1 MIIYQNGYYL
11 NEEKVTISPFDHGF
25 LYGMGLFETLRI
37 YDGHPF
43 LLDDHLERL
52 QRGLQEMFIEMTILK
67 EEMVDILQQLL
78 IKNGLKH
85 ARVRINVSAGVGVV
99 GLPNQPYRKPNMLV
113 FISPLQEPSEY
124 VQEKSAVLLQ
134 VVRNTPETSVRLKS
148 HHYGNNIAAKMEMK
162 NHPEAEGIF
171 FTKEG
176 YVSEAITS
184 NIFWVKQGVLYTP
197 DISTGILPGIT
208 RQLIIRIA
216 KKEGLKVEEGCYLI
230 EDLLQADEVFLTNSI
245 QEIVAVN
252 QLVDY
257 TRYKGTEGSITNLLF
272 SKYKG
277 YRTQLETSQIIL

>member
-1 MIIYQNGYYL
+1 MIIYQNGHYL
-11 NEEKVTISPFDHGF
+11 NEEDVMISPFDHGF

-43 LLDDHLERL
+43 LLVDHLERL
-52 QRGLQEMFIEMTILK
+52 QQGLQEMFIEATIMK
-67 EEMVDILQQLL
+67 EEMANILQQLL

-99 GLPNQPYRKPNMLV
+99 GLPNQPYREPNIMV

-134 VVRNTPETSVRLKS
+134 VARNTPETSVRLKS
-148 HHYGNNIAAKMEMK
+148 HHYGNNIAAKMEMM
-162 NHPEAEGIF
+162 NHSEAEGIF
-171 FTKEG
+171 LTKEG

-184 NIFWVKQGVLYTP
+184 NVFWVKQGVLYTP
-197 DISTGILPGIT
+197 DVNTGILPGIT

-216 KKEGLKVEEGCYLI
+216 EKEGLNVQEGCYHI
-230 EDLLQADEVFLTNSI
+230 EELTQAEEVFITNSV

-252 QLVDY
+252 QLIDY
-257 TRYKGTEGSITNLLF
+257 ACFKGTAGPITNMLF

-277 YRTQLETSQIIL
+277 YRTQLETSQTIL